1 MKYLI
6 SLFLL
11 SLLSLWSC
19 SSDIDELAGNWE
31 AESLSS
37 GNLDCEEQLDGS
49 YILDIEARSE
59 TFGIS
64 LDINSCSGSIN
75 GARRGNIEFKDPA
88 CTEAC
93 CDSEG
98 ALCLLDALLVVDSYD
113 LQGDLLILTGNSV
126 EISFRAQ

>member
-1 MKYLI
+1 MKCVVIL
-6 SLFLL
+6 SFL
-11 SLLSLWSC
+11 SIFTLLGC
-19 SSDIDELAGNWE
+19 SSDFDELAGNWV

-64 LDINSCSGSIN
+64 LDINTCSGSIK

-98 ALCLLDALLVVDSYD
+98 ALCLLDALLKVDSYN
-113 LQGDLLILTGNSV
+113 LQGDELILSGNSV
-126 EISFRAQ
+126 EIVFKAQ